1 MEQNRPPVQSYPT
14 KILITAI
21 YGYQRCIS
29 PLFPPSCRFTPS
41 CSHYA
46 VEALQRFGVIK
57 GSWLTTQRLLKCH
70 PLHSG
75 GHDPVPQPQQSK
87 RRK

>member
-1 MEQNRPPVQSYPT
+1 MEQNRPPVQSYPA

-46 VEALQRFGVIK
+46 VEALRRFGAIT
-57 GSWLTTQRLLKCH
+57 GSWLTPQRLLKCP
-70 PLHSG
+70 PLHPG
-75 GHDPVPQPQQSK
+75 GEDPVPEKQK
-87 RRK
+87 R

>member
-1 MEQNRPPVQSYPT
+1 MEQNRPPVQSYPA

-46 VEALQRFGVIK
+46 VEALRRFGAIK

-70 PLHSG
+70 PLNPG
-75 GHDPVPQPQQSK
+75 GEDPVPEKQK
-87 RRK
+87 R